1 MSITTNQ
8 ITVAA
13 TATLI
18 ATIPDGGATVILTN
32 IDATVTVYIGGSGV
46 TTSIGKQ
53 LLAGQS
59 LSGTFNTD
67 EDIYGIVSAGTLV
80 VDYLMNQAL

>member
-1 MSITTNQ
+1 MAITTNQ

-18 ATIPDGGATVILTN
+18 ATIPAGGGTVFITN
-32 IDATVTVYIGGSGV
+32 TDSSVTVYIGGSAV
-46 TTSIGKQ
+46 TTSIGFQ

-59 LSGTFNTD
+59 LSGTFAPGEN
-67 EDIYGIVSAGTLV
+67 IYGIVSTGTLV
-80 VDYLMNQAL
+80 VHYFMNEAL